1 MVKIPAVA
9 RRAGWNLG
17 DQMLVSL
24 TNSIL
29 SFMVAN
35 SVDAPSFGGFSVAFT
50 VFALVIS
57 GSRALATSPLN
68 IRFSDVDAAESH
80 RSAGHATGTALVIG
94 FATGI
99 GCGIAGLLLS
109 GPASAALLALAL
121 VMPIVVVQDS
131 YRYVFFSRGKPSAAA
146 LSDGMWTIAQL
157 SSVAA
162 LLVLGMES
170 VGLLLLV
177 WGLSA
182 LAAVGVGIKQSGTW
196 PDPRKAPAW
205 FREHRDL
212 TGYLFASAATAHGA
226 NQGAMLVI
234 AGVGTVQALGSL
246 RGAALILGPTSILSS
261 AALSFAIPEFSRRRK
276 TMTDRQWLIAA
287 AGVSGAVAFLG
298 LCWGA
303 FFLLVPDQVG
313 LFLLDETWQGTSEI
327 LFAAVVAQ
335 VFACGTIGPVVM
347 LYAIDRA
354 SSTLPIQIVLGSL
367 TFLGGVGGVTLAG
380 AQGAQWGF
388 ALANLVVIPFWFFR
402 LWRELKKRRDTLDK
416 EAGLDPDPTVDDSAG
431 AASRT
436 PSAAHFMDDLSSAQ
450 MATMIMPRIEP
461 RAPSPSPRPRPPVT
475 AAAGD
480 AAVDAEATQATV
492 ARTGSGVEATEVTH
506 ARTPSDAEA
515 TQATAARPPSPRP
528 VGGPV
533 AGEQGPVPS
542 PTAPPLPADRRRP
555 APRPTGAPQPPSTAP
570 PQPQPMRSGPAP
582 ARPGP
587 YGPLTP
593 GGPPPGGPGAP
604 YGRPPGAPGTGPWQQ
619 GPGGPRPPA
628 PRPGGPRPFAPQG
641 PGPNGRGPQHPLPPN
656 PGPPGAGPDGAGP
669 RGPVP
674 GHRGGPGPGRPGAP
688 GRQGLGQQGPVPQ
701 GRPGP
706 GGAPMPPRPVPRGP
720 APQGS
725 DRPGPGQP
733 GPGQHGPRPQGPHQQ
748 EPAPWP
754 NGDRP
759 AGPRPYPG
767 PTARQGAEPAP
778 APRDDQPRP
787 TGPAPSTGHRDE
799 DRTGNGHP
807 GRGATGTGN
816 GNGHSGN
823 GSRAGNGSGN
833 GPANGNGHH
842 GDARPGPV
850 EPSAPHSGRDRVPSP
865 DDGDQPEE
873 PRRNG
878 HPRP

>member
-24 TNSIL
+24 TNSVL

-80 RSAGHATGTALVIG
+80 RSAGHATGTALTIG
-94 FATGI
+94 FAAGI

-157 SSVAA
+157 SAVAA

-276 TMTDRQWLIAA
+276 NMTDRQWLIAA

-313 LFLLDETWQGTSEI
+313 IFLLDETWQGTSEI

-402 LWRELKKRRDTLDK
+402 LWRELKKRRDLLDE
-416 EAGLDPDPTVDDSAG
+416 EAGLDPDPTVDDTTRV
-431 AASRT
+431 ASRT
-436 PSAAHFMDDLSSAQ
+436 PSAAHFMDDISSAQ
-450 MATMIMPRIEP
+450 MATM
-461 RAPSPSPRPRPPVT
+461 
-475 AAAGD
+475 
-480 AAVDAEATQATV
+480 
-492 ARTGSGVEATEVTH
+492 
-506 ARTPSDAEA
+506 
-515 TQATAARPPSPRP
+515 
-528 VGGPV
+528 
-533 AGEQGPVPS
+533 
-542 PTAPPLPADRRRP
+542 
-555 APRPTGAPQPPSTAP
+555 
-570 PQPQPMRSGPAP
+570 
-582 ARPGP
+582 
-587 YGPLTP
+587 
-593 GGPPPGGPGAP
+593 
-604 YGRPPGAPGTGPWQQ
+604 
-619 GPGGPRPPA
+619 
-628 PRPGGPRPFAPQG
+628 
-641 PGPNGRGPQHPLPPN
+641 
-656 PGPPGAGPDGAGP
+656 
-669 RGPVP
+669 
-674 GHRGGPGPGRPGAP
+674 
-688 GRQGLGQQGPVPQ
+688 
-701 GRPGP
+701 
-706 GGAPMPPRPVPRGP
+706 
-720 APQGS
+720 
-725 DRPGPGQP
+725 
-733 GPGQHGPRPQGPHQQ
+733 
-748 EPAPWP
+748 
-754 NGDRP
+754 
-759 AGPRPYPG
+759 
-767 PTARQGAEPAP
+767 
-778 APRDDQPRP
+778 
-787 TGPAPSTGHRDE
+787 
-799 DRTGNGHP
+799 
-807 GRGATGTGN
+807 
-816 GNGHSGN
+816 
-823 GSRAGNGSGN
+823 
-833 GPANGNGHH
+833 
-842 GDARPGPV
+842 
-850 EPSAPHSGRDRVPSP
+850 
-865 DDGDQPEE
+865 
-873 PRRNG
+873 
-878 HPRP
+878 